1 MIGVQGSAGVPSST
15 AEPYHED
22 GTPLAFADRIARAEQ
37 MLRSCPELSDR
48 SVAAATGLSTG
59 TVAAVRVRAGAPAA
73 ARIGR
78 DGRIRP
84 VSCADGREAAA
95 DYLTRHPG
103 ATLRE
108 VARAAGISVG
118 TARDVRTRL
127 WRGEEIV
134 PSRGRT
140 GRKPA
145 RAVRPT
151 PIPDSATTSGSAR
164 SSRTPSSRTPS
175 GRAPSGRAPE
185 GRASEGRFPEGRA
198 SDSRAALAVLRHDPS
213 LRGAQAGRQLLTLLV
228 AHATVGD
235 WRHLAE
241 TLPAHCDD
249 LVAALAAEYSDGW
262 AELATQLDHRRRA
275 AGA

>member
-1 MIGVQGSAGVPSST
+1 VIPVQGSARVPSAT
-15 AEPYHED
+15 TEPYQED
-22 GTPLAFADRIARAEQ
+22 GTPLTFTNRIAMAER

-59 TVAAVRVRAGAPAA
+59 TVAAIRVRTGTPAA

-95 DYLTRHPG
+95 RYLTRHPN

-127 WRGEEIV
+127 RCGAEIV

-140 GRKPA
+140 GPRPT
-145 RAVRPT
+145 RVVRP
-151 PIPDSATTSGSAR
+151 
-164 SSRTPSSRTPS
+164 
-175 GRAPSGRAPE
+175 AP
-185 GRASEGRFPEGRA
+185 A

-213 LRGAQAGRQLLTLLV
+213 LRGAQAGRQLLRLLV

-249 LVAALAAEYSDGW
+249 LVAGLAAECADGW
-262 AELATQLDHRRRA
+262 AKLATQLDHRRRA